1 MNDKPGVIVSEFRP
15 GVIVR
20 LKSGGEQM
28 TVARLTTIEGIENA
42 VCGGHKGKRMEPRTI
57 PTSMLEIVR

>member
-1 MNDKPGVIVSEFRP
+1 
-15 GVIVR
+15 
-20 LKSGGEQM
+20 M
-28 TVARLTTIEGIENA
+28 TVARLITIEGIENA

>member
-1 MNDKPGVIVSEFRP
+1 MNDKPGVIVSEFKP

-28 TVARLTTIEGIENA
+28 TVASLKIIEGTENA
-42 VCGGHKGKRMEPRTI
+42 VCGGCKGKKMELRTI
-57 PTSMLEIVR
+57 PTSMLEIVS

>member
-28 TVARLTTIEGIENA
+28 TVARLITIEGIENA
-42 VCGGHKGKRMEPRTI
+42 VCGGRKGKRMEPKTI

>member
-1 MNDKPGVIVSEFRP
+1 MNDKAGVIVSELKP

-28 TVARLTTIEGIENA
+28 TVARLTIIEGIENA
-42 VCGGHKGKRMEPRTI
+42 VCGGCKGKKMEPRTI
-57 PTSMLEIVR
+57 PASMLEIVG

>member
-1 MNDKPGVIVSEFRP
+1 MNDKPGVIVSEFKP

-28 TVARLTTIEGIENA
+28 TVTRLTIIEGIENA
-42 VCGGHKGKRMEPRTI
+42 VCGGCKGKKMEPRTI
-57 PTSMLEIVR
+57 PTSMLEIVD